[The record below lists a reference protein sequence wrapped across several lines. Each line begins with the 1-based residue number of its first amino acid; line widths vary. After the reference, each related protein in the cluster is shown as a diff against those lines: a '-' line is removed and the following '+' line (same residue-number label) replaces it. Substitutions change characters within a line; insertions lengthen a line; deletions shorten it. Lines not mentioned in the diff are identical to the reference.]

1 MKSLILADLKVLG
14 HRLWTIPIG
23 VFLFIFSFSFIPYLN
38 QVQQFQNWIFAILIP
53 GLLTFELLREEQK
66 NKSDS
71 MLMTMP
77 VSKEKYVWSKYILL
91 ITFSLIGFLFGE
103 ASNKTIEIFNLYYA
117 ENYILRY
124 FSAMYYTSFTVLKLL
139 FIAFP
144 IYLYSRQLKISFI
157 IAPLIMFGLVYLY
170 LNLFVTLRYQA
181 LYSYSLGFA
190 GYYINIMF
198 LVIAVLFVHAIIIYK
213 FKKFLPI
220 MKHLWFLVIILVFIM
235 TNDILREQVS
245 MSNHYYEMKKLSI
258 EKADIWK
265 ESKLTIGSLGSR
277 YANLLDYALK
287 YCEKEE
293 YRFILSF
300 SVVIITSLLL
310 LILHKSP
317 EKKFMNLII
326 LFFLMPIIMLIFEK
340 YIIFFLRL
348 FIKEYVYYYP
358 DLGGA
363 PLYLYSLTIG
373 SFLYMYISARASV
386 YLLKNNRTLK

>member
-1 MKSLILADLKVLG
+1 
-14 HRLWTIPIG
+14 
-23 VFLFIFSFSFIPYLN
+23 
-38 QVQQFQNWIFAILIP
+38 
-53 GLLTFELLREEQK
+53 
-66 NKSDS
+66 
-71 MLMTMP
+71 MP

-310 LILHKSP
+310 LILHKST

>member
-1 MKSLILADLKVLG
+1 
-14 HRLWTIPIG
+14 
-23 VFLFIFSFSFIPYLN
+23 
-38 QVQQFQNWIFAILIP
+38 
-53 GLLTFELLREEQK
+53 
-66 NKSDS
+66 
-71 MLMTMP
+71 
-77 VSKEKYVWSKYILL
+77 
-91 ITFSLIGFLFGE
+91 
-103 ASNKTIEIFNLYYA
+103 
-117 ENYILRY
+117 
-124 FSAMYYTSFTVLKLL
+124 
-139 FIAFP
+139 
-144 IYLYSRQLKISFI
+144 
-157 IAPLIMFGLVYLY
+157 
-170 LNLFVTLRYQA
+170 
-181 LYSYSLGFA
+181 LGFA